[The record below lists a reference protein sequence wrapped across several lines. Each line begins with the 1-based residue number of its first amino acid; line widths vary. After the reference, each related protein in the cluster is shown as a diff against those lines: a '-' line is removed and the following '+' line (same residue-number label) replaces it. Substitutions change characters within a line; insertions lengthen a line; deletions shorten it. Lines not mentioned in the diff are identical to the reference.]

1 MGQGGNFVRGSCIRC
16 DPIRI
21 SAALFLPNARPEES
35 VAVNVDLT
43 TGIQDNGGALMD
55 AHLFSF
61 SKRKES
67 GGTVA

>member
-1 MGQGGNFVRGSCIRC
+1 MIIISWASCNNSYC
-16 DPIRI
+16 AELLSSD
-21 SAALFLPNARPEES
+21 LETEMCK